1 VTFPKAFLNRMQF
14 AVPGQPFNGRNLRA
28 VRLHRENGARL
39 HRLAVHQDRA
49 CAANTRLT
57 TDMRSS
63 ELAKVAQKMNEQHAR
78 LDFMLSKNSVDAHFD
93 QSFHK
98 RKSRDCRS
106 FVVVVRQL

>member
-1 VTFPKAFLNRMQF
+1 
-14 AVPGQPFNGRNLRA
+14 
-28 VRLHRENGARL
+28 
-39 HRLAVHQDRA
+39 
-49 CAANTRLT
+49 
-57 TDMRSS
+57 MRSS